1 VTDGG
6 LGDART
12 LTSTLTSR
20 WRYQAADAVGTPV
33 AGEIEASSERDA
45 IDALRRRSLWVTAL
59 EPARGTSAAAMKSS
73 ATDPEQR
80 AWGATMLRR
89 SIRSSNAGIAPQELA
104 AITRAIA
111 TLLSAGVPLD
121 RALAYAAS
129 QGSNDGAKA
138 MFASVRDAVRNGTS
152 FSAAIARHAQFP
164 AYFAPTLSAGEASG
178 TLPAALQ
185 LLAEHLERSASVRAK
200 LRSALIYPAILG
212 LASIV
217 GVSVIMVLVVPRFA
231 TLIQESGGTLPTSTR
246 LLIALSG
253 VLTRYW
259 WVILGSVVLGS
270 MAWQRVL
277 RDPVQRTRWDAAR
290 LRWPVVGSLERT
302 REAAAYTGTL
312 SVALKSGVGLLSAM
326 ALARA
331 VVANRQIGNELASAE
346 ARVRDGGTLAGALDG
361 VLPPLAV
368 RLLDAGE
375 IGGDLAMLAGRAADS
390 ADDEVQQAVSRSV
403 TLVEPVM
410 ILGFG
415 GLVGFVALA
424 LLQAI
429 YGINARSL

>member
-1 VTDGG
+1 M
-6 LGDART
+6 LGD
-12 LTSTLTSR
+12 
-20 WRYQAADAVGTPV
+20 
-33 AGEIEASSERDA
+33 
-45 IDALRRRSLWVTAL
+45 
-59 EPARGTSAAAMKSS
+59 
-73 ATDPEQR
+73 
-80 AWGATMLRR
+80 
-89 SIRSSNAGIAPQELA
+89 
-104 AITRAIA
+104 
-111 TLLSAGVPLD
+111 
-121 RALAYAAS
+121 
-129 QGSNDGAKA
+129 
-138 MFASVRDAVRNGTS
+138 
-152 FSAAIARHAQFP
+152 
-164 AYFAPTLSAGEASG
+164 
-178 TLPAALQ
+178 
-185 LLAEHLERSASVRAK
+185 
-200 LRSALIYPAILG
+200 
-212 LASIV
+212 
-217 GVSVIMVLVVPRFA
+217 MVLVS
-231 TLIQESGGTLPTSTR
+231 L
-246 LLIALSG
+246 
-253 VLTRYW
+253 
-259 WVILGSVVLGS
+259 
-270 MAWQRVL
+270 AWQRTM
-277 RDPVQRTRWDAAR
+277 RDPIQRTRWDAAR
-290 LRWPVVGSLERT
+290 LRWPVIGSLERT

-390 ADDEVQQAVSRSV
+390 ADDEVQQAVSRAV

>member
-1 VTDGG
+1 MSADSD
-6 LGDART
+6 GDALRA
-12 LTSTLTSR
+12 TSR
-20 WRYQAADAVGTPV
+20 WRYQAADAIGASVS
-33 AGEIEASSERDA
+33 GEIDARSERDA
-45 IDALRRRSLWVTAL
+45 IDALRRRALWVISLAPTRVA
-59 EPARGTSAAAMKSS
+59 ATIRGAQATTGDSAAVVRTSS
-73 ATDPEQR
+73 ALF
-80 AWGATMLRR
+80 GRR
-89 SIRSSNAGIAPQELA
+89 RNSHASPQELA

-129 QGSNDGAKA
+129 QGANETTKS
-138 MFASVRDAVRNGTS
+138 MFATVRDAVRNGTS
-152 FSAAIARHAQFP
+152 FSAAIGRHAQFP

-178 TLPAALQ
+178 TLSQSLQ

-200 LRSALIYPAILG
+200 LRAALIYPAILG
-212 LASIV
+212 IASII

-231 TLIQESGGTLPTSTR
+231 TLILESGGTLPTSTR
-246 LLIALSG
+246 LLIAVSR
-253 VLTRYW
+253 VATRDW
-259 WVILGSVVLGS
+259 WAILLVAALAGL
-270 MAWQRVL
+270 AWQRVMRDATMVL
-277 RDPVQRTRWDAAR
+277 RWHGTR
-290 LRWPVVGSLERT
+290 LGWPVVGPLERT

-312 SVALKSGVGLLSAM
+312 SVALKSGVGLLAAM

-331 VVANRQIGNELASAE
+331 VVGNRQVSAELAASE
-346 ARVRDGGTLAGALDG
+346 ARVRDGGTLAGALEG

-375 IGGDLAMLAGRAADS
+375 IGGDLAMLAGRAAES
-390 ADDEVQQAVSRSV
+390 ADDEVQQAVSRAV